1 MKGPAS
7 IQYTI
12 RGVPGEVDRALR
24 DKARRGKKSLNQVVI
39 EELAASTHQKPV
51 RIDLSDVV
59 GKWTSDPAFD
69 EVIAS
74 QRKIDL
80 KKWK

>member
-1 MKGPAS
+1 MKGPVP

-24 DKARRGKKSLNQVVI
+24 EKARRRKKSLNQVVL
-39 EELAASTHQKPV
+39 EELAASTAQKAV
-51 RIDLSDVV
+51 RIDLSDVA
-59 GKWTSDPAFD
+59 GKWTPDPAFD
-69 EVIAS
+69 EIIAS
-74 QRKIDL
+74 QRKIDW